1 MLVNFPIDSLGSS
14 AIALQVLIHLIY
26 RNMCPPALA
35 DNFPYLLTGDVLFPR
50 QLSSLNNP
58 TLIENRL
65 QVLNDLLLPCKS
77 RLSLADY
84 QSIVY
89 VYCFFFGN
97 PTISFRML
105 RRLAMSLTELVK
117 KLRALMVTQQEVVVE
132 LLYRI
137 ALTFVRK
144 VEDIHYFSQEDARIR
159 QVKQACAD
167 ADISNARF
175 IAFMKNQP
183 YKPPTASFDEYGVRV
198 THSSTGSS
206 IGDME
211 VKESRYNMI
220 SLLQA
225 ITTGMAEI
233 VKCFKKPLSTDPVL
247 LSSQM
252 KGGVQGVQQGVSQ
265 GMQQNMQG
273 MQQNMQQGMQNMQQ
287 NMQNMQ
293 SMQQSMQQGNMNAI
307 SSAMNPMHTPLNTI
321 QNPLNTMQNP
331 LTPLQSAQMNALPP
345 SQLGGFPSTPLGAMR
360 PSPMTPLLSENP
372 LPPPLPEALPANDP
386 IPFPSRFVHLVY
398 RYILG
403 VFNCGELYQVDKTR
417 SHEQLE
423 SRISFF
429 AEVIRELPDRVARS
443 ILSMTLDQLY
453 ALTMKYPIYFV
464 FFKTLIN
471 TRTAFRYTSSVL
483 IDFIATHLDDL
494 DCAQDSPPL
503 LLTLFRMF
511 CAQMNI
517 MADDEAIFK
526 PYLKYLLS
534 DCIQH
539 LMNTTNWCFYLDVLY
554 GCLNLFQHNTLPD
567 LMNELNSVIRHLV
580 YQLAHIVQVTSD
592 PHVKERVFEIAFRI
606 FPHPQIAVL
615 MNAILS
621 FCVKALSGPDS
632 LQRSGTCV
640 FSF

>member
-1 MLVNFPIDSLGSS
+1 MLVNFPVDSLGSS
-14 AIALQVLIHLIY
+14 AIALQVLIHLVY
-26 RNMCPPALA
+26 RDTCPPALA

-50 QLSSLNNP
+50 QLSSLNNT

-65 QVLNDLLLPCKS
+65 QVMNDLLLPCKS
-77 RLSLADY
+77 RLCLADY
-84 QSIVY
+84 QNIVY

-105 RRLAMSLTELVK
+105 RRLTVSMTELVK
-117 KLRALMVTQQEVVVE
+117 KLRSLMMTQQEVVVE
-132 LLYRI
+132 LLYRV

-183 YKPPTASFDEYGVRV
+183 YQPPTASFDEYGVRV

-225 ITTGMAEI
+225 ITAGMAEI

-252 KGGVQGVQQGVSQ
+252 KGSVNVQQGSVSMPQ
-265 GMQQNMQG
+265 GMPQN
-273 MQQNMQQGMQNMQQ
+273 NMT
-287 NMQNMQ
+287 
-293 SMQQSMQQGNMNAI
+293 MQQSNMTMQQSNMTMQQSNMTMQQ
-307 SSAMNPMHTPLNTI
+307 SNMSMNSM
-321 QNPLNTMQNP
+321 QNLMNTMQTP
-331 LTPLQSAQMNALPP
+331 LTPLQSAQMNAIPP
-345 SQLGGFPSTPLGAMR
+345 SQLGGFPSTPLGTMR
-360 PSPMTPLLSENP
+360 PSPLPPLLSENP
-372 LPPPLPEALPANDP
+372 LPPPLPDSLPANDP
-386 IPFPSRFVHLVY
+386 IPFPSRFAHLVY

-483 IDFIATHLDDL
+483 IDFIASHLDDL

-511 CAQMNI
+511 CAHI

-526 PYLKYLLS
+526 PYLKRLLS
-534 DCIQH
+534 DCVQH
-539 LMNTTNWCFYLDVLY
+539 LMNTTNWCFFLDVLY

-567 LMNELNSVIRHLV
+567 LMNELNAVIRHLV

-606 FPHPQIAVL
+606 FPHPQQIAVL
-615 MNAILS
+615 MSAILS

-632 LQRSGTCV
+632 LQRSGRRSLPC
-640 FSF
+640 